1 MLPYPW
7 KFPGLFLISAGF
19 ILAILYLWFD
29 FRFTMP
35 VFAVFSSFVET
46 KMFETFTTNFADD
59 LIMLLFVCGFGFIV
73 FSKEKVET
81 QNLDSVRYKAI
92 SKAAVANNIFIIFS
106 ILFVYGSG
114 FIAVLVLNLFSFSVF
129 YLFIFYF
136 LKKKEMS
143 ILRMP
148 PEQIS

>member
-7 KFPGLFLISAGF
+7 KFPGLFLIFTGLL
-19 ILAILYLWFD
+19 LAILYLWFD

-35 VFAVFSSFVET
+35 VFAVFSSFMET
-46 KMFETFTTNFADD
+46 KMFETFTTNFADE

-81 QNLDSVRYKAI
+81 QNLDTVRYQAI
-92 SKAAVANNIFIIFS
+92 SKAAVTNNIFLLFS

-114 FIAVLVLNLFSFSVF
+114 FIAVLVMNLFSFSVL

-143 ILRMP
+143 IP
-148 PEQIS
+148 PEQNS